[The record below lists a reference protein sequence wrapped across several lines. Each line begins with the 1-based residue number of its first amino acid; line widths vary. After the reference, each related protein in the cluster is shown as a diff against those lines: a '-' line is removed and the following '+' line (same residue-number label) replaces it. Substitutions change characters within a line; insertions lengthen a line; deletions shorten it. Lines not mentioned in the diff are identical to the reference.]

1 MMKDDPRLT
10 STSTIYAVSLVHGHN
25 HNWNQFTIKQTTV
38 QSNSKSIINETII
51 TK

>member
-1 MMKDDPRLT
+1 MKDEPRLT
-10 STSTIYAVSLVHGHN
+10 SPSTIYAVSLVHHN
-25 HNWNQFTIKQTTV
+25 HNRNQFTIKQTTV